1 MKKIKFLLMTGFI
14 TSLLITS
21 NSSIAMARDTNWT
34 VGKTFSW
41 APYLNS
47 TNLQNYSGKL
57 QATANFKFDYVGEQH
72 FNNSS
77 INYFTF
83 EINNESDGLLA
94 STQYSNIPNPHYDW
108 DDDNG
113 DGYSEE
119 GEVTCTGYLANSY
132 NYYLTTVWRNN
143 SGRTKSGS
151 LAYVAQGGPRN
162 PFNGEYEG
170 YDYDL
175 LKIDSYTVGY

>member
-47 TNLQNYSGKL
+47 TNVQNYSGKL

-94 STQYSNIPNPHYDW
+94 STQYSNIPNLTMIGMMIMEMAILKKVKLHVQGILLIVIIIILLLY
-108 DDDNG
+108 G
-113 DGYSEE
+113 EIIVEE
-119 GEVTCTGYLANSY
+119 QNL
-132 NYYLTTVWRNN
+132 
-143 SGRTKSGS
+143 
-151 LAYVAQGGPRN
+151 
-162 PFNGEYEG
+162 
-170 YDYDL
+170 DH
-175 LKIDSYTVGY
+175 